1 MADQYTS
8 ALKQHFYLETRE
20 LVMRFELALA
30 LAKGT

>member
-8 ALKQHFYLETRE
+8 ALKHFYLETRE

>member
-8 ALKQHFYLETRE
+8 ALEQRFHLEIRE
-20 LVMRFELALA
+20 LVMRFELPLA